1 MCPASGGFTVWMP
14 WAEEGLR
21 EKWSESMVNP
31 DPLPPGSGAPYR
43 PVPTLG
49 EIWGGC
55 AGRHRWGH
63 MSLKS
68 TGWSARWSAGSR
80 SGPHLENSR
89 WPSPPTNKAAV
100 QSNPG
105 GQSTNNAQRFVYV
118 YTHEHVFLFNHCC
131 HCLVNCLR
139 RRSIYIYKSQHT
151 MIWLQAMCWL
161 FPYNVLSAREVFTC
175 VLLENTSR
183 WAETSRRRTLP
194 PGGCLWF
201 STPPGWGWRG
211 TYIVMVTE
219 KLRCCCWDHYQTGV
233 PRKHPLRNHPPPW
246 QHTWRTF

>member
-105 GQSTNNAQRFVYV
+105 GQSTNNAQRFVYMC
-118 YTHEHVFLFNHCC
+118 THTSMFFSSTTAVIVWWTVFVVAQYSLSIQWSDCRQCVDSFRTMYCQPVKFSPVSC
-131 HCLVNCLR
+131 WRTPPGELR
-139 RRSIYIYKSQHT
+139 LPEGGHSLPPVHRHGY
-151 MIWLQAMCWL
+151 
-161 FPYNVLSAREVFTC
+161 REVE
-175 VLLENTSR
+175 VLLLRPLPNR
-183 WAETSRRRTLP
+183 CAAETST
-194 PGGCLWF
+194 
-201 STPPGWGWRG
+201 
-211 TYIVMVTE
+211 
-219 KLRCCCWDHYQTGV
+219 
-233 PRKHPLRNHPPPW
+233 
-246 QHTWRTF
+246 